1 MKVVPKI
8 VIPYYV
14 SRRCITGANEYRF
27 FCDGQEVGSATA
39 YSFGNFPVYI
49 SGAGVKL
56 RSDFDSTIF
65 PGCRRDVRY
74 IDDNELL
81 AELVYNGQGSHSI
94 ILGEETIHIQ
104 SKKRNYLFYLDG
116 ELVAEIR
123 PCFLCT
129 EPKAEEEDWT
139 VRYMMIR
146 RSPVSE
152 LMELLM
158 LSFPILQIAP

>member
-27 FCDGQEVGSATA
+27 FCDGQEAGSATA
-39 YSFGNFPVYI
+39 YSFADFPVYL

-56 RSDFDSTIF
+56 RSGFDSTIF

-81 AELVYNGQGSHSI
+81 AEIIYNGHGSHSL
-94 ILGEETIHIQ
+94 ILGEESLQIQ
-104 SKKRNYLFYLDG
+104 SDKRNYLFYQHG

-123 PCFLCT
+123 PCFLCP
-129 EPKAEEEDWT
+129 EPRTEEEDWT
-139 VRYMMIR
+139 VRYMMVR
-146 RSPVSE
+146 RAPVSQ

>member
-14 SRRCITGANEYRF
+14 SRRCITGANEYKF
-27 FCDGQEVGSATA
+27 FCNGQEAGSATA
-39 YSFGNFPVYI
+39 YVVPGFETYL

-56 RSDFDSTIF
+56 FSSFQDTIF
-65 PGCRRDVRY
+65 PGCRREVRY

-81 AELVYNGQGSHSI
+81 AEVVYNGYGSHSL
-94 ILGEETIHIQ
+94 ILGDETLQIQ
-104 SKKRNYLFYLDG
+104 SDKRSYLFYRNR

-139 VRYMMIR
+139 LRYMMIR